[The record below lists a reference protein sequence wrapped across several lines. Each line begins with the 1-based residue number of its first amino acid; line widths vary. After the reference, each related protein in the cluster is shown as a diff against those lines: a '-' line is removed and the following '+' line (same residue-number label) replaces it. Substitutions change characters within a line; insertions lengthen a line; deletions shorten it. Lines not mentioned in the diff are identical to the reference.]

1 MSIVEKIPSSV
12 KKILFIIGLLI
23 LSGVTKVGVKEFN
36 DYYFKPKTLVINDE
50 NLQSFIDE
58 LNKKLPYFIGSNMRM
73 DSVELKNKTV
83 TNKVIVLNVSTYQEV
98 VGFRDNFDDGK
109 KREIIKIN
117 CSNTQLKEILNINL
131 PIVYDYL
138 TPEGRTITKFEITKK
153 DCN

>member
-12 KKILFIIGLLI
+12 RKILLIIGLLI
-23 LSGVTKVGVKEFN
+23 TFGVIKVGVKEFN
-36 DYYFKPKTLVINDE
+36 DYYFKPKTLVMNDE

-83 TNKVIVLNVSTYQEV
+83 KNNITVLNITSYPDV
-98 VGFRDNFDDGK
+98 VKFRDNFDEEK
-109 KREIIKIN
+109 KKKIYKIN
-117 CSNTQLKEILNINL
+117 CSNTQLKEILNINV
-131 PIVYDYL
+131 PIVYEYL
-138 TPEGRTITKFEITKK
+138 TPEGRTITRFEITKK